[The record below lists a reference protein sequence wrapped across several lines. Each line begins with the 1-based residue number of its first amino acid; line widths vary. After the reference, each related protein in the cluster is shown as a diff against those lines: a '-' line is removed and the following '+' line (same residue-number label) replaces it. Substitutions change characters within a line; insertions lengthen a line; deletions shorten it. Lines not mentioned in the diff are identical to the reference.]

1 MIEKK
6 LKFKIYF
13 FLKFIICCFLINIQ
27 SIAEESKVLKNTVI
41 GDNNALI
48 KIKIFSSLTC
58 PHCANFHNEVVPK
71 IKEKFVDSGKV
82 QLIFLDFPLDQAAFN
97 AAKLIHC
104 VEYNQKNVLLDKIYE
119 TQSNWTQG
127 SSINEINKNLK
138 SVVKS
143 FGITSDL
150 FEKCLVDEAVSDK
163 ILNSRIEAHKKYS
176 IESTPTIIINDKKLK
191 GTASFENIKKTIEKI
206 I

>member
-1 MIEKK
+1 M
-6 LKFKIYF
+6 
-13 FLKFIICCFLINIQ
+13 
-27 SIAEESKVLKNTVI
+27 
-41 GDNNALI
+41 
-48 KIKIFSSLTC
+48 
-58 PHCANFHNEVVPK
+58 
-71 IKEKFVDSGKV
+71 
-82 QLIFLDFPLDQAAFN
+82 
-97 AAKLIHC
+97 
-104 VEYNQKNVLLDKIYE
+104 EYNQKNVLLDKIYE

>member
-58 PHCANFHNEVVPK
+58 PHCANFHNKVVPK
-71 IKEKFVDSGKV
+71 IKERFVDSGKV

-138 SVVKS
+138 SVVKN

-150 FEKCLVDEAVSDK
+150 FEKCLVDESVSDK

-191 GTASFENIKKTIEKI
+191 GAASFENIKKTIEKI